1 MKRSLILVI
10 ALVLS
15 IVVLALP
22 AFGRASLVSDGWTWN
37 EAQAPE
43 GLVPAQTGWTWDE
56 AQPTADG
63 WTWDETGSTTS
74 G

>member
-1 MKRSLILVI
+1 MKRSRILVI

-22 AFGRASLVSDGWTWN
+22 AFGRAGLVSDGWTWN
-37 EAQAPE
+37 EATE
-43 GLVPAQTGWTWDE
+43 GLGPAQTGWTWDE
-56 AQPTADG
+56 AQPIADG
-63 WTWDETGSTTS
+63 WTWDETAATTS